1 MLYLWTKYRG
11 AVVALILYDGTNSV
25 EGKAVFGHVGT
36 SETVTKNG
44 EEFEAAVEC
53 FMASTEATFEC
64 FQVCQ
69 VHRIWDGKHA
79 NFVSMLGPSARFVN
93 FISNEHFIRHLFHF
107 FFCFE
112 AKYIHIMLTS
122 PNWSNHAHTL

>member
-25 EGKAVFGHVGT
+25 EGKAVFSHVGT

-44 EEFEAAVEC
+44 KEFEAAVEC

-64 FQVCQ
+64 FQVVVFDQFKDRFADHRKQ
-69 VHRIWDGKHA
+69 VASLKSQSLKEIEAFRRHQQLHPPKTHDEFGNPRYCMHA
-79 NFVSMLGPSARFVN
+79 
-93 FISNEHFIRHLFHF
+93 
-107 FFCFE
+107 
-112 AKYIHIMLTS
+112 AKDL
-122 PNWSNHAHTL
+122 L